1 MAFHDIG
8 PLEVP
13 GDLAEMSVGR
23 LRELFGAADPGQQVV
38 LRQLLRSAVLQIAR
52 DNRLAR
58 ERGEEPVFQGHGRA
72 LWHFLPEV
80 LVRRLAPAEQG
91 ADAYATLTRVLSD
104 MVFERSL
111 LTYGELELTDHC
123 WEERRI
129 GTDRPEVLV
138 VAEKRSYFRLLRR
151 IHSATGVSVCVTA
164 GYPSGVTCEYTARDV
179 GAALIR
185 ARLEPRVRVIGL
197 VDFDP
202 SGWDIMDVFC
212 RHLTRAGLQ
221 CGDWSSVFD
230 PSAVAP
236 ERLPLVS
243 LPISTRGR
251 REELLRRWMTRS
263 GGVDGRPLRVE
274 LEAVRPAT
282 LEQLLLR
289 EITRE

>member
-8 PLEVP
+8 PLEVR
-13 GDLAEMSVGR
+13 GDLAEMSLTR
-23 LRELFGAADPGQQVV
+23 LRALFGRAEPGQRVV
-38 LRQLLRSAVLQIAR
+38 LRQLIRSAVLQIAR
-52 DNRLAR
+52 ENRLAR
-58 ERGEEPVFQGHGRA
+58 ERGEEPAFQGHGRA
-72 LWHFLPEV
+72 LWHHLPEV
-80 LVRRLAPAEQG
+80 LVRRLPPAEQG
-91 ADAYATLTRVLSD
+91 ADAYETLTRVLSD
-104 MVFERSL
+104 MVFERRL
-111 LTYGELELTDHC
+111 LTYSELELTDHC

-129 GTDRPEVLV
+129 GAERPDVLV

-151 IHSATGVSVCVTA
+151 VHEATGVSVCVTA

-179 GAALIR
+179 GEALAR
-185 ARLEPRVRVIGL
+185 ARLEPRVRVFGL

-212 RHLTRAGLQ
+212 RHVTRAGLA
-221 CGDWSSVFD
+221 CGDWRPVFD

-251 REELLRRWMTRS
+251 REALLRRWMARS
-263 GGVDGRPLRVE
+263 GGVHGRPLRVE
-274 LEAVRPAT
+274 LEAVRPAA

-289 EITRE
+289 EVTDG